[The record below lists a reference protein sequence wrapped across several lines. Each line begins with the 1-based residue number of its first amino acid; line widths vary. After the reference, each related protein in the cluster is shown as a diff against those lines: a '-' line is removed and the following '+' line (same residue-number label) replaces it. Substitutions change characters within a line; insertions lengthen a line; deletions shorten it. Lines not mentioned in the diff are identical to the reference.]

1 MVIYATTTTLLCCD
15 QPLSKPSIVQ
25 RQAYDDHDKYEEARE
40 EAREEAAHRHDLPAR
55 HQGFVTSFCSVSG
68 YLIIV
73 FFRVWY
79 ASAITTEK
87 CY

>member
-1 MVIYATTTTLLCCD
+1 MVTFATTTLLCCD
-15 QPLSKPSIVQ
+15 QPLSQPSIVQ
-25 RQAYDDHDKYEEARE
+25 RQANDDHDEDEEARK
-40 EAREEAAHRHDLPAR
+40 EAAHRHDLPVR
-55 HQGFVTSFCSVSG
+55 HRGFVTSFRSVSG